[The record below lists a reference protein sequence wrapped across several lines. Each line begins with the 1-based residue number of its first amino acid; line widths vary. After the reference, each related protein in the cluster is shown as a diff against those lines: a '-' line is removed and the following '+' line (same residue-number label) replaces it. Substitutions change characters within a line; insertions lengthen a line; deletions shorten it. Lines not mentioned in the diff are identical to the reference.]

1 MKNTRLPHVL
11 WLKLKKVPGLSGII
25 CLLTLATVASAQ
37 SLTATTDTDA
47 MHRITRA
54 RALAAIGSLQAAL
67 SELEPMRQPNT
78 DASMQDV
85 VRILVMNIYLQQTDY
100 TRAQK
105 LLDEIFD
112 ARKGKDEHTTRA
124 YFALAGQVINGV
136 RAHVERYRT
145 FGLNTGDA
153 ELPAEARNDLDRVR
167 LLLER
172 LIEQAH
178 QIYEEDAQRTD
189 TMALLEDAAKVRL
202 ALARDGGE
210 RKEWQR
216 EVVTARHKLGT
227 SETTIANYSSVAPPR
242 RTAVNPAPRGGS
254 QTPPATPPQVVQP
267 SQTPAS
273 KSPTTSSPGTPSS
286 PLKTPSPT
294 ASGQQNSSAQN
305 PPTAS
310 STAVTTKQ
318 PLEVGALAERATER
332 VPPVYPAIARNVRA
346 AGTVTVYLVVNEQGA
361 VELVRGTSGSE
372 LLRGAA
378 TDAARRWKFRPT
390 MVNGRP
396 VRVMGYINFN
406 FSL

>member
-1 MKNTRLPHVL
+1 MKNTRLSHVV
-11 WLKLKKVPGLSGII
+11 WLKLKRVPGVCGII
-25 CLLTLATVASAQ
+25 CLLTFASVASAQ
-37 SLTATTDTDA
+37 SLTVTTDTDA

-54 RALAAIGSLQAAL
+54 RALAAIGSFQAAL
-67 SELEPMRQPNT
+67 SELEPMRQANT
-78 DASMQDV
+78 DASVQDV

-112 ARKGKDEHTTRA
+112 ARKRRDEHTTRA

-172 LIEQAH
+172 LIEQAR

-210 RKEWQR
+210 RKAWQR

-227 SETTIANYSSVAPPR
+227 SETSVANYSSVAPPR
-242 RTAVNPAPRGGS
+242 RTADNPAPSGGS
-254 QTPPATPPQVVQP
+254 QPPPVTPQVVQP

-273 KSPTTSSPGTPSS
+273 KSPTTSSAGTPSS
-286 PLKTPSPT
+286 PLKTSSPA

-310 STAVTTKQ
+310 NTAGTTK

-332 VPPVYPAIARNVRA
+332 VPPVYPSIARNARA
-346 AGTVTVYLVVNEQGA
+346 AGTVTVYLVVNERGA
-361 VELVRGTSGSE
+361 VESARSTSGSE

-378 TDAARRWKFRPT
+378 TDAARRWKFRP
-390 MVNGRP
+390 MLVEGRP
-396 VRVMGYINFN
+396 VRVAGYINFN
-406 FSL
+406 FSM

>member
-1 MKNTRLPHVL
+1 MKNTRLPHVM

-47 MHRITRA
+47 MRRITRA
-54 RALAAIGSLQAAL
+54 RALAAIGSFQAAL
-67 SELEPMRQPNT
+67 TELEPMRQANT

-172 LIEQAH
+172 LIEQAR
-178 QIYEEDAQRTD
+178 QIYEEDVERTD

-227 SETTIANYSSVAPPR
+227 SETSVANYSSVTPPR

-254 QTPPATPPQVVQP
+254 QTPGDATSGGPTLSDTCFKISDHQLNRDAKLTTKNFFPHCTRPAEQF
-267 SQTPAS
+267 SA
-273 KSPTTSSPGTPSS
+273 KSPDGEQHGGHSQATSRCWRAGRPCNRACPARLSS
-286 PLKTPSPT
+286 NCK
-294 ASGQQNSSAQN
+294 
-305 PPTAS
+305 
-310 STAVTTKQ
+310 
-318 PLEVGALAERATER
+318 ERAGR
-332 VPPVYPAIARNVRA
+332 RD
-346 AGTVTVYLVVNEQGA
+346 GHCLS
-361 VELVRGTSGSE
+361 RG
-372 LLRGAA
+372 
-378 TDAARRWKFRPT
+378 
-390 MVNGRP
+390 
-396 VRVMGYINFN
+396 
-406 FSL
+406 